1 MSYRSP
7 RAVRMALE
15 RRLNDRAQAST
26 VSIDRLR
33 RRVVFERVVTRL
45 HAGEPGLWVI
55 KGGMALEMRLHDDA
69 RLTKDLDLGMRA
81 LVGGPGSLR
90 ERLIEALSVDE
101 DRDGFVLTPGPV
113 AKLIE
118 HEQGGSTWRTKVTA
132 SLDGRP
138 FGALQLDIS
147 PRPHELIA
155 TDVIPL
161 PNSLA
166 FAGVTTPEVE
176 VVSVARHAAEKFHG
190 MLKQFDG
197 RENTRVRDLVDLV
210 LLHRHDMLRA
220 EQIAPA
226 VRAVWAERAAIPPA
240 RLPRLPE
247 PWIGRY
253 ERLAAEQR
261 LATSFTDAVE
271 LVSTLWGEM
280 FPDGAG
286 D

>member
-1 MSYRSP
+1 MTYRSP
-7 RAVRMALE
+7 RAIRMALE

-33 RRVVFERVVTRL
+33 RRVVFERVVARL
-45 HAGEPGLWVI
+45 HAAEPGLWVI
-55 KGGMALEMRLHDDA
+55 KGGMALEIRLHDDA
-69 RLTKDLDLGMRA
+69 RLTKDLDLGLRA
-81 LVGGPGSLR
+81 LVGEPGSLR
-90 ERLIEALSVDE
+90 DRLIEALSVDT
-101 DRDGFVLTPGPV
+101 DRDGFVLAPGPV

-118 HEQGGSTWRTKVTA
+118 HEHSGSTWRTKVAAT
-132 SLDGRP
+132 LDGRA

-147 PRPHELIA
+147 PRPHELVA

-166 FAGVTTPEVE
+166 FAGITTPDVE
-176 VVSVARHAAEKFHG
+176 VVTVARHAAEKFHG
-190 MLKQFDG
+190 MIKQFDG

-210 LLHRHDMLRA
+210 LLHHHDMLQP

-226 VRAVWAERAAIPPA
+226 VRAVWAERASVPPA

-253 ERLAAEQR
+253 ERLAIEQR

-271 LVSTLWGEM
+271 LVSTLWREM
-280 FPDGAG
+280 FPDGAV